1 MTETGET
8 GEKGV
13 FGVVLAAAGEG
24 TRFAAGDDGPRKQFL
39 ELAGRPMI
47 TWSLDV
53 FASIPEIRVLCIV
66 APADELEA
74 LGELVKS
81 WSLERPG
88 LEVTLREGG
97 ASRQE
102 SVRLGFEA
110 IGESCDWILVHDAVR
125 PLLEA
130 ADVRKLMDAVCEHGA
145 AALGHPA
152 TDSVKLESSG
162 FSEYGLDRDR
172 IWLVQTPQGASV
184 EKFRKACSLVSV
196 EEELSDELALLDAAG
211 ISARLVEGSREN
223 IKVTLPGDDELA
235 LFFLSRREAGG
246 ADD

>member
-1 MTETGET
+1 MTET

-24 TRFAAGDDGPRKQFL
+24 ARFAAGHQGPRKQFL

-53 FASIPEIRVLCIV
+53 FASIPEIQVLCIV

-74 LGELVKS
+74 LAELVNS

-102 SVRLGFEA
+102 SVRLGFDA
-110 IGESCDWILVHDAVR
+110 IGGSCDWILVHDAVR

-130 ADVRKLMDAVCEHGA
+130 ADVRRLMEAVCEHGA

-152 TDSVKLESSG
+152 TDSVKLESG
-162 FSEYGLDRDR
+162 GLSEYGLDRDR

-184 EKFRKACSLVSV
+184 ENFRKACSLVSV
-196 EEELSDELALLDAAG
+196 AEELTDELALLDAAG

-235 LFFLSRREAGG
+235 LFFLSRREAAG

>member
-53 FASIPEIRVLCIV
+53 FASIQEIRVLCIV

-81 WSLERPG
+81 WSLE
-88 LEVTLREGG
+88 
-97 ASRQE
+97 
-102 SVRLGFEA
+102 
-110 IGESCDWILVHDAVR
+110 
-125 PLLEA
+125 
-130 ADVRKLMDAVCEHGA
+130 
-145 AALGHPA
+145 
-152 TDSVKLESSG
+152 
-162 FSEYGLDRDR
+162 
-172 IWLVQTPQGASV
+172 
-184 EKFRKACSLVSV
+184 
-196 EEELSDELALLDAAG
+196 
-211 ISARLVEGSREN
+211 N
-223 IKVTLPGDDELA
+223 
-235 LFFLSRREAGG
+235 
-246 ADD
+246 